1 MMMQSV
7 RFLPL
12 NFPDSTNKSS
22 DKENCLIIGKTFD
35 TLHTPVM
42 CYCGCK
48 YNDLGFYPEIN
59 MIMISMGLKEEN
71 TSACILCENMNQK
84 KSLQPSQQLGE
95 LG

>member
-1 MMMQSV
+1 
-7 RFLPL
+7 
-12 NFPDSTNKSS
+12 
-22 DKENCLIIGKTFD
+22 
-35 TLHTPVM
+35 M

-59 MIMISMGLKEEN
+59 MIMSSMGLKEEN
-71 TSACILCENMNQK
+71 TLACILCENMNQK